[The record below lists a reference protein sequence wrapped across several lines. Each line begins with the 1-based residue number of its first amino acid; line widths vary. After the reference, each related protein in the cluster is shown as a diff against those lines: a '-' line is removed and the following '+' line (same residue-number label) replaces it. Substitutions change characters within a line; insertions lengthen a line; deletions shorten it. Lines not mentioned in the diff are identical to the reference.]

1 MERLPC
7 REVCELG
14 EMVKKQM
21 GPFGQAKKT
30 PLRFV
35 LNALA
40 FEVKHKCVCVET
52 QVRLKENSLAFKGKC
67 SCVCGVLK
75 MTVSLKI
82 HS

>member
-14 EMVKKQM
+14 EMAKKQM
-21 GPFGQAKKT
+21 VPFGQAEKT

-52 QVRLKENSLAFKGKC
+52 QVRLRENSLAFKGKLF
-67 SCVCGVLK
+67 GV
-75 MTVSLKI
+75 
-82 HS
+82 

>member
-1 MERLPC
+1 
-7 REVCELG
+7 
-14 EMVKKQM
+14 M

-52 QVRLKENSLAFKGKC
+52 QVRLKENSLAFKGKY
-67 SCVCGVLK
+67 SCVLDVLK
-75 MTVSLKI
+75 
-82 HS
+82 